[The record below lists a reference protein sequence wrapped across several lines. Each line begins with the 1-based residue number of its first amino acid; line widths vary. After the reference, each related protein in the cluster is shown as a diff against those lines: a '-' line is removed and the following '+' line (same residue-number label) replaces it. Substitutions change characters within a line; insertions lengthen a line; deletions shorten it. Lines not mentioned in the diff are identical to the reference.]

1 MDTRHVDLD
10 LVLLLLVGLLAAYAV
25 YKWKELAT
33 PVTVG
38 AVVVTLLVLL
48 LQGQDGGS
56 SEQRVP
62 PTSCSYEAERC
73 QGAGARNVTTSV
85 STQGPVRE

>member
-10 LVLLLLVGLLAAYAV
+10 LVLLLSVGLLAAYAV

-38 AVVVTLLVLL
+38 AL
-48 LQGQDGGS
+48 S
-56 SEQRVP
+56 
-62 PTSCSYEAERC
+62 
-73 QGAGARNVTTSV
+73 
-85 STQGPVRE
+85 